1 MLIFYILLIL
11 LVILSLRYRQGYNN
25 GYLSFDTTNAV
36 KGIFILLVFI
46 AHIVPYI
53 LKSGADVMGGGFG
66 FIHNRIG
73 QWIVAMF
80 LFYSGYGIM
89 QSIMKKGNSY
99 IADIPMK
106 RVFNTLLNFDIAVL
120 VFIVVAFLMGT
131 PLTIPQCLL
140 SLTGWDTVGN
150 SNWYIFVI
158 LVCYALTYVSFYKQN
173 NWYKSAFI
181 CFGLIVFTQLLLSV
195 FKQEY
200 WYNTMWC
207 YSAGMLFSL
216 FKDRIEI
223 FAKAYYS

>member
-1 MLIFYILLIL
+1 MLIFYIFLIL
-11 LVILSLRYRQGYNN
+11 LVILSLRYRQEYNN

-53 LKSGADVMGGGFG
+53 LNSGADVMGGGFG

-89 QSIMKKGNSY
+89 QSIMKKRNSY
-99 IADIPMK
+99 IADIPVK
-106 RVFNTLLNFDIAVL
+106 RIFNTLLNFDIAVL
-120 VFIVVAFLMGT
+120 VFIVVALLMGT

-140 SLTGWDTVGN
+140 SLTGWETVGN

-158 LVCYALTYVSFYKQN
+158 LVCYSLTFISFYKQN

-181 CFGLIVFTQLLLSV
+181 CFGLIVFTSLLLSV
-195 FKQEY
+195 FY
-200 WYNTMWC
+200 
-207 YSAGMLFSL
+207 LPL
-216 FKDRIEI
+216 
-223 FAKAYYS
+223 